1 VHGRPAQQISGEFN
15 INREVRDLST
25 EELMALLA
33 PHRVIGARG
42 AARANPLDTIIRRW
56 QALTGSSAS
65 HGVSGR
71 SFDDLARETETANA
85 A

>member
-33 PHRVIGARG
+33 PHRVIG
-42 AARANPLDTIIRRW
+42 
-56 QALTGSSAS
+56 
-65 HGVSGR
+65 
-71 SFDDLARETETANA
+71 REEQPEPIH
-85 A
+85 